1 MSKYQVKYTD
11 EIIQFI
17 RDNCR
22 EFTDKYIAEM
32 INEQWGISVTQSSVK
47 NAKMRYGIK
56 SGVLRGT
63 FVKGQPSWN
72 KGKKVGTKGRMAETQ
87 FKKGQTPINHRPVGS
102 ERVNV
107 YGYVEIKVAE
117 PNKWNLKHRIIWEKH
132 HGKIPDGHTIIL
144 LDGDKQNVELSNL
157 TMISRSQL
165 AILNKNKMLTND
177 AEINKSS
184 TILADLIHRIS
195 SRKRAAKK

>member
-1 MSKYQVKYTD
+1 MSKYQIKYTD

-17 RDNCR
+17 RDNCI

-47 NAKMRYGIK
+47 NAKIRYEIK
-56 SGVLRGT
+56 SGVLRGI

-117 PNKWNLKHRIIWEKH
+117 PNKWQPKHRVVWEKH
-132 HGKIPDGHTIIL
+132 NGKIPNGFTIIF
-144 LDGDKQNVELSNL
+144 LDSDKTNNDLNNL
-157 TMISRSQL
+157 KMISRSQL
-165 AILNKNKMLTND
+165 AILNKNRMLTND
-177 AEINKSS
+177 AEINKSA
-184 TILADLIHRIS
+184 TILADLIHRIG
-195 SRKRAAKK
+195 SRKRTAKK